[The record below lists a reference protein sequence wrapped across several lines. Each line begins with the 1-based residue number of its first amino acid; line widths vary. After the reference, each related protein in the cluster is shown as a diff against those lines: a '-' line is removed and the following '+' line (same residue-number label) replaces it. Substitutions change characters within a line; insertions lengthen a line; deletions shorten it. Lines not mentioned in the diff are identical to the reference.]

1 MFFINEIKQYAEQ
14 WNTSAQFFYEK
25 KYYQWMCEKLIGFKT
40 VMEIG
45 CGTGYSTL
53 ALIHNGHK
61 VVAIDKNLE
70 CIMAAKK
77 LTADNGY
84 TEENVIF
91 LEGDIADAHFRE
103 QTLSRYACDI
113 VICWNVG
120 SYWNKQVIQ
129 SYVPYVLEYG
139 LNIGQIKE
147 NPESSY
153 SELIIWDACRIS
165 HVTGVPIHI
174 IDRSGEIITEDA
186 DPYYHAL
193 KDEFHFSKI
202 VYDNYRAKSISS
214 GGRVLITNGKVNH
227 EGLVDIIFISVL
239 MK

>member
-1 MFFINEIKQYAEQ
+1 MNEIKQYAEQ

-25 KYYQWMCEKLIGFKT
+25 KYYQWMCEKLTEFKT

-53 ALIHNGHK
+53 ALLNCGHK
-61 VVAIDKNLE
+61 VVAIDKNIE

-77 LTADNGY
+77 LIADSGY
-84 TEENVIF
+84 AEENVIF
-91 LEGDIADAHFRE
+91 LEGDIVDAQFRE
-103 QTLSRYACDI
+103 QTLSKYTCDI

-120 SYWNKQVIQ
+120 TYWDKQMIQ
-129 SYVPYVLEYG
+129 SYVPYMLEYG

-165 HVTGVPIHI
+165 NVKGVPIHI
-174 IDRSGEIITEDA
+174 IDRSGEIINEGT
-186 DPYYHAL
+186 DPYFHAL
-193 KDEFHFSKI
+193 KDEFHFSEI
-202 VYDNYRAKSISS
+202 VYDNLRAESISS
-214 GGRVLITNGKVNH
+214 GGRELIMSGKVNY
-227 EGLVDIIFISVL
+227 EGLVEIIFLSVL
-239 MK
+239 MQ